1 MVKFLRKESAVF
13 ARKGGP
19 VRRAGSGA
27 GRCRL
32 KFAQGQCGVHT
43 LLLFR

>member
-1 MVKFLRKESAVF
+1 MVKFLRKESALF
-13 ARKGGP
+13 ARKGRH
-19 VRRAGSGA
+19 VRRAGSEA
-27 GRCRL
+27 GRRRL